1 MSRVND
7 RAAYELP
14 VRLRLVEGDLDR
26 NDDRWD
32 AHHREQDERFDRID
46 SRINRLVWAI
56 ASAAIAL
63 STTSVVLVLTVLA
76 K

>member
-1 MSRVND
+1 MSRVSD
-7 RAAYELP
+7 RAAYDVP
-14 VRLRLVEGDLDR
+14 VRLRLIEGDLDR
-26 NDDRWD
+26 NDTRWD
-32 AHHREQDERFDRID
+32 EYRRDQDDRFDRID

-63 STTSVVLVLTVLA
+63 STTSVVLVLTVLT